1 MACLVKPSC
10 APAPLPPSTVI
21 NQDLFLRTFGFPIQL
36 LRAGAAVVS
45 AWAIIRFLRSF
56 EFETQRKIA
65 ALQEEQ
71 LHEAQR
77 REALHGKLLKQIVSA
92 QEAERQRI
100 ARELHDA
107 TGQSLTA
114 IGLGLRGISNTLRQD
129 TDKAAE
135 NLRQLEGLV
144 ARSLDELQRLIADLR
159 PSHLDDLG
167 LPAALRWY
175 AGEVQSRMPL
185 NITVEING
193 EPRPIDP
200 VANTALFRVAQEAL
214 TNVVKHA
221 QATKATVR
229 LSYLPSVVMLQ
240 VEDDGCGFDV
250 RAQAQRPAWGLLGM
264 EERATLLGGNVVIQ
278 SQPWPRHARRNDD
291 TLSHLN
297 RRSAMTTRLLLVDDH
312 KVVRS
317 GLRML
322 LENESDLTIVG
333 EAGTGQEA
341 LQLVE
346 QLQPDLVLMDIGLP
360 DLSGIDVTH
369 QIKQRW
375 PNVAIVALTIHE
387 DEEYFFKMLQ
397 AGVNGYVPKRAAP
410 EELLTAVRTAI
421 EGGVYLYPSL
431 AKLLVKDYLAGER
444 PDQLDGLTEREQEI
458 LAHLAEGASNEAIAE
473 TLNISQKTVSR
484 HRENIMRKLNLH
496 SRADLVKYAIRK
508 GIIRA

>member
-1 MACLVKPSC
+1 MVLIFFIYGLAFFSMGLAITLEANRGSDARLRHGLRALAIFGILHGIHEWVEMFERLDMLPGPNMDPAAWNTARIAMLEFSFLFLAAFGATLLPRIKNFRRASILVPIILATIWGVGIIVLRNFFTIDTGLWDVADVWTRYAVAVPAGLLACIGLIGQWRVFKKAGMERFGRDALLAAFAFALYGLLGQTIVRAS
-10 APAPLPPSTVI
+10 PLPPSTVI

-65 ALQEEQ
+65 LLQEAQ
-71 LHEAQR
+71 LQEAQR
-77 REALHGKLLKQIVSA
+77 REALRGELLRQTVSA

-129 TDKAAE
+129 ADKAAE

-175 AGEVQSRMPL
+175 AGEVQNRVPL
-185 NITVEING
+185 TVAVEING

-214 TNVVKHA
+214 TNVMKHA
-221 QATKATVR
+221 EATKATVR

-250 RAQAQRPAWGLLGM
+250 RAQTQRPAWGLLGM
-264 EERATLLGGNVVIQ
+264 EERATLLGGYLAIQ
-278 SQPWPRHARRNDD
+278 SQPGHGARIEMMIPYYPKSEAGHDD
-291 TLSHLN
+291 T
-297 RRSAMTTRLLLVDDH
+297 
-312 KVVRS
+312 
-317 GLRML
+317 
-322 LENESDLTIVG
+322 
-333 EAGTGQEA
+333 
-341 LQLVE
+341 
-346 QLQPDLVLMDIGLP
+346 
-360 DLSGIDVTH
+360 
-369 QIKQRW
+369 
-375 PNVAIVALTIHE
+375 
-387 DEEYFFKMLQ
+387 
-397 AGVNGYVPKRAAP
+397 AA
-410 EELLTAVRTAI
+410 AR
-421 EGGVYLYPSL
+421 G
-431 AKLLVKDYLAGER
+431 
-444 PDQLDGLTEREQEI
+444 
-458 LAHLAEGASNEAIAE
+458 
-473 TLNISQKTVSR
+473 
-484 HRENIMRKLNLH
+484 
-496 SRADLVKYAIRK
+496 
-508 GIIRA
+508 